1 MNRTGDDCDD
11 APRSNPGLIFLIFV
25 SSVFAAM
32 TLIAFAWELFVKYQ
46 SIPKSPKEIEVTQAN
61 MVDSDQEV
69 ID

>member
-1 MNRTGDDCDD
+1 MNCTGDDCVDEVHT
-11 APRSNPGLIFLIFV
+11 NPGLIFLIFV

-46 SIPKSPKEIEVTQAN
+46 SIPKSPKDTEMPVAN

-69 ID
+69 LE